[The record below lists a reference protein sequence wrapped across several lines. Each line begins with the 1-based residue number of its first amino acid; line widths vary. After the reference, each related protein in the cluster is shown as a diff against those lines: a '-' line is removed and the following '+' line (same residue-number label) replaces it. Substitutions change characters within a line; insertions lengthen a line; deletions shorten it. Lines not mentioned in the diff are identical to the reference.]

1 MILLIADDHAEMRR
15 TIRSVVEDLA
25 STIFECADGAAAVAA
40 YRECRPD
47 WVLMDMQM
55 PHLDG
60 FQATRAITRE
70 WPAARICVVSN
81 FDDEDLRQSARAA
94 GAHAYVHKGALLELR
109 SILRPL
115 PPPD

>member
-70 WPAARICVVSN
+70 WPDARICVVSN
-81 FDDEDLRQSARAA
+81 FDHEDLRQSARAA
-94 GAHAYVHKGALLELR
+94 GARAYVHKGALLELR

-115 PPPD
+115 PPPA